1 MMSTPF
7 HAVFNAV
14 FVNVYFVLVILKIQG
29 QKMRVSASNQKSV
42 SEKSIFA
49 HFEVIFFNV

>member
-1 MMSTPF
+1 MMSKPF

-29 QKMRVSASNQKSV
+29 QKMRVSANNQKSV